1 MKNIKSLLIISIISI
16 ITLISVT
23 SLFASNIGRHVYG
36 LYTETYKGASFYAL
50 NSFVGTDEDALKL
63 YLWNS
68 GSGSLL
74 SSDESS
80 DSIEGNVFQRFRIN
94 RAVWNVAAYTSVVDV
109 STVSPKNMSE
119 YFGGSIKFLARSLNS
134 SFGTATVGFQCR
146 LNGQDILVF
155 KKLSD
160 LSFTTGNWQEIT
172 IPLNSTTTFTT
183 RINNIDTQR
192 TINSSYLNDVIALF
206 IFQPQTLTVG
216 HYIDID
222 NVRWVKPGQG
232 SFSIDLKNIG
242 DDSASTTITWDQ
254 SVFRQ
259 GWKAANQYVQFDID
273 DELPTAYLKTWKIK
287 IYTVG
292 GTATNNGLRPYR
304 NGVLDTGS
312 PNLPL
317 CWRMIDVPLVTA
329 PSATEHTT
337 IIDGYYD
344 SSYGLHLY
352 DAGKAGGVPDWWCW
366 LLVKDQT
373 DDLTDD
379 YSTIWDWRGWHAAEN
394 GMDGSGNAPFY
405 NGAKDSPRLYFGADF
420 TNASDFT
427 YKANIRIEFF
437 NE

>member
-36 LYTETYKGASFYAL
+36 IITETYKGVYIDTPSAGEDFVKLYGTPNDNYDCIEGRKSVSVGHQGWFGAVFASGTSPVVVTPRDMSAYAGGRL
-50 NSFVGTDEDALKL
+50 YFSAKVPSTVDMNTSKIETKHKGSGNKTIFFNSTNIKRVDNGSNILGTGITADNSWHTYYIELSSFTGLDLSKIEYLFIVGT
-63 YLWNS
+63 
-68 GSGSLL
+68 
-74 SSDESS
+74 
-80 DSIEGNVFQRFRIN
+80 
-94 RAVWNVAAYTSVVDV
+94 
-109 STVSPKNMSE
+109 
-119 YFGGSIKFLARSLNS
+119 
-134 SFGTATVGFQCR
+134 
-146 LNGQDILVF
+146 
-155 KKLSD
+155 
-160 LSFTTGNWQEIT
+160 
-172 IPLNSTTTFTT
+172 TTT
-183 RINNIDTQR
+183 NN
-192 TINSSYLNDVIALF
+192 
-206 IFQPQTLTVG
+206 TVL
-216 HYIDID
+216 ID

-352 DAGKAGGVPDWWCW
+352 DAGKAGGIPYWWCW

-373 DDLTDD
+373 DDFTDD

-394 GMDGSGNAPFY
+394 GVDDSGNAPFY